1 MVVRGGKRGI
11 MIAEQNWGGN
21 KTVREA
27 EFNPKGLISGEIMIY
42 RPQ

>member
-1 MVVRGGKRGI
+1 MIKGGKRGI

-21 KTVREA
+21 KTVHEA
-27 EFNPKGLISGEIMIY
+27 EFKPKGLVSGGIMIY